1 MSSSILQSA
10 ISDKREII
18 FLHDLLLHVRDTIL
32 EWQTGMNSN
41 IWKPSEI
48 LLAVVEHESKN
59 SAITKAQNIRLKALL
74 ETRQLLDTA
83 IKKDDYILN
92 RPSTF
97 HTMDTIASPISK
109 DDRADVAELKRKIAQ
124 LTREKEVYKKRAK
137 PETYMISCR
146 GCDSSKLFECCAQN
160 LLS

>member
-1 MSSSILQSA
+1 M
-10 ISDKREII
+10 
-18 FLHDLLLHVRDTIL
+18 HDLLLHVRDAIL

-92 RPSTF
+92 RPST
-97 HTMDTIASPISK
+97 MDTIISPISQ
-109 DDRADVAELKRKIAQ
+109 DNRADVAELKRKIAE

-137 PETYMISCR
+137 LETYMISCR
-146 GCDSSKLFECCAQN
+146 GCDSSKL
-160 LLS
+160 S